1 MSAHIPQGSKHR
13 SSSRLSTGR
22 SGQEVSSDTPGDLGT
37 SADEQRPAALRG
49 GGMSTPSPEPR
60 ALVSDRPGEG
70 GPGPGH
76 EASSSPRQALGSSQG
91 CDLGSRCWLS
101 AVYVCARC
109 WHSCGVCECER
120 VCMCVS
126 EFRMCAASSSL
137 C

>member
-1 MSAHIPQGSKHR
+1 MSAHTPQGSKHR

-91 CDLGSRCWLS
+91 CDLGSRYWLS